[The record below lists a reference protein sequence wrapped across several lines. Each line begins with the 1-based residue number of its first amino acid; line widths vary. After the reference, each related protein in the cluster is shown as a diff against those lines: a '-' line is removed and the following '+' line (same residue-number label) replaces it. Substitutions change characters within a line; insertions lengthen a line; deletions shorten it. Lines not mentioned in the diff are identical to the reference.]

1 MFYAHRDLAEPT
13 RGWVFIH
20 ACRRAFATHV
30 ENALHVSL
38 VEFGGL
44 ARLPALQW
52 HEQPVLPRHWRVDVP
67 WHGTSLTLEALRRT
81 LHTFPEIHYE
91 VTWEPTELSDGG
103 RMLATPELGTWVGLM
118 DRAGN
123 TLVNEVQLRRAMHL
137 PAHRMRAEIEQL
149 LGQPWDDALE
159 PMRRSGD
166 RSPAPQMH
174 AM

>member
-44 ARLPALQW
+44 TRLPVLQW
-52 HEQPVLPRHWRVDVP
+52 HEQPALPRHWRVDVP
-67 WHGTSLTLEALRRT
+67 WHGTSLTLEALCRS
-81 LHTFPEIHYE
+81 LAMFPAIYYE
-91 VTWEPTELSDGG
+91 VTWEPSALSDGG

-123 TLVNEVQLRRAMHL
+123 TVVNEVQLRRVMQL
-137 PAHRMRAEIEQL
+137 PAHRMRAEFEQL
-149 LGQPWDDALE
+149 LGQPWDAVLE
-159 PMRRSGD
+159 PLRSSGD
-166 RSPAPQMH
+166 RLLAPQMR